1 MIIIQIIVVVQLLA
15 SLYLAHKVWGLQ
27 EDIEDA
33 QMMIGHLLMENA
45 NKEEGG
51 DVTLNDL

>member
-1 MIIIQIIVVVQLLA
+1 MIIIQIIVVVQLLV
-15 SLYLAHKVWGLQ
+15 SLYLTHKVWGLQ

>member
-1 MIIIQIIVVVQLLA
+1 MIIIQIIVVVQLLV

>member
-1 MIIIQIIVVVQLLA
+1 MIIIQIVVVVQLLV
-15 SLYLAHKVWGLQ
+15 SLYLTHKVWGLQ

>member
-1 MIIIQIIVVVQLLA
+1 MIIIQIIVVVQLLV
-15 SLYLAHKVWGLQ
+15 SLYLTHKVWGLQ

-51 DVTLNDL
+51 EVTLNDL

>member
-1 MIIIQIIVVVQLLA
+1 MIIIQIIVVVQLLV
-15 SLYLAHKVWGLQ
+15 SLYLTHKVWGLQ

-33 QMMIGHLLMENA
+33 QMMIGYLLMEND

>member
-1 MIIIQIIVVVQLLA
+1 MIIIQIVVVVQLLV
-15 SLYLAHKVWGLQ
+15 SLYLTNKVWGLQ

-33 QMMIGHLLMENA
+33 QMMIGYLLMENA

>member
-1 MIIIQIIVVVQLLA
+1 MIIIQIVVVVQLLV
-15 SLYLAHKVWGLQ
+15 SLYLTHKVWGLQ

-33 QMMIGHLLMENA
+33 QMMIGYLLMENA